1 MRPAFAIRS
10 QHEVQVSG
18 FEDVSMLEANTPAIQ
33 LQSPSPRRVAA
44 GRRNRALSRGLTQ
57 EGRDQLRLVA
67 MRNRPWLSSTGPRS
81 PEGKRRVATNG
92 KQRQTRELSVREARR
107 LFGQLTADLPL
118 LRGLRLQVH
127 GVSWLL
133 DDANFGVSQ
142 GRPRT
147 VGFDRSWPMRLA
159 SESDAGRIRHGQSR
173 PREV

>member
-1 MRPAFAIRS
+1 MQCQRECRAHDMRPAFAIRS
-10 QHEVQVSG
+10 KHEVQVSG

-81 PEGKRRVATNG
+81 PQGKQRVAANG

-127 GVSWLL
+127 RATQNQA
-133 DDANFGVSQ
+133 DPEFATFG
-142 GRPRT
+142 
-147 VGFDRSWPMRLA
+147 
-159 SESDAGRIRHGQSR
+159 E
-173 PREV
+173 